1 MIYAYKCRT
10 CGLQYDSHVR
20 GDTIGPCAQVSRDL
34 GYQCDGELRRL
45 FIVRTEAMVH
55 GHFNASLNRYVSG
68 DRDFDEGLKRES
80 ERISIYQ
87 GSEARFERVD
97 PTDKKALGVTEQG
110 IDDSNRIRRN
120 QGLPPLKV

>member
-1 MIYAYKCRT
+1 
-10 CGLQYDSHVR
+10 
-20 GDTIGPCAQVSRDL
+20 
-34 GYQCDGELRRL
+34 
-45 FIVRTEAMVH
+45 MVH